1 MTNEW
6 IEWNES
12 ARIVGRLPLRGNHH
26 YHHGGAH
33 HQAGVGPMHHGGQSL
48 GQAGVS
54 PPGSGL
60 TASSGLSGIHNNNN
74 VSFLNNNQ
82 QHFLNSYSL
91 NKLAAA
97 GMGLKTHALMKGLQ
111 KPRDVPTQM
120 PPLTPGTNK
129 KLTEV
134 LYASFASWE
143 KVVQSCKITKDPRQW
158 TAEHVIIWLNWSIKE
173 FSLESVNKEPFLK
186 MSGRDIVGLGREG
199 FLAIAPPFTGDILWE
214 HLEQLQKDCEKA
226 LQDNNSSSSAASA
239 LYDCG
244 STGAASS
251 GVSELSEYNSALQR
265 LSSQQQQQDQHFNGN
280 NSGTS
285 STSTTTSG
293 SSGSGG
299 SAASNS
305 NNSS

>member
-1 MTNEW
+1 MLLASGGEEKYKWGKRVSTKSAEFCPVEEFQPSDSKLAALNVLGAGDKMTNEW

-26 YHHGGAH
+26 YHHGSAH

-111 KPRDVPTQM
+111 KPRGKE
-120 PPLTPGTNK
+120 LFFFFG
-129 KLTEV
+129 
-134 LYASFASWE
+134 FRG
-143 KVVQSCKITKDPRQW
+143 KV
-158 TAEHVIIWLNWSIKE
+158 
-173 FSLESVNKEPFLK
+173 
-186 MSGRDIVGLGREG
+186 
-199 FLAIAPPFTGDILWE
+199 
-214 HLEQLQKDCEKA
+214 
-226 LQDNNSSSSAASA
+226 SA
-239 LYDCG
+239 LELL
-244 STGAASS
+244 GAFLPVTVTRVPREPEQWV
-251 GVSELSEYNSALQR
+251 GGGPPRRTVLFTFVPLGKLLDKLLSEGRPSR
-265 LSSQQQQQDQHFNGN
+265 VDQ
-280 NSGTS
+280 TQLPA
-285 STSTTTSG
+285 STPPP
-293 SSGSGG
+293 
-299 SAASNS
+299 
-305 NNSS
+305 